1 MWWNLNKSIIQFVFF
16 WLSDLITLLENTM
29 TLALHILLCSIVQK
43 VSHRIKSK
51 IFKLNQYL
59 ARTLRCLR
67 VIRWPSLN
75 LPLHVVM
82 HIDNF
87 ILRKPLWKNFSDG
100 PLRWS
105 GKKETA
111 TQTLRE
117 MQLEWNHSV
126 RGTKKNRHFFVNHV
140 YFHVMTSGHR
150 SHHRSAV
157 TWWPYKVS
165 CSTLRNDSEEV
176 SSLRL

>member
-1 MWWNLNKSIIQFVFF
+1 MIISQLEFGPQVMELEQKHYSICILLAKWFNNPG
-16 WLSDLITLLENTM
+16 LENTM

-43 VSHRIKSK
+43 VSH
-51 IFKLNQYL
+51 YL

-126 RGTKKNRHFFVNHV
+126 RGTKKTA
-140 YFHVMTSGHR
+140 TS
-150 SHHRSAV
+150 S
-157 TWWPYKVS
+157 
-165 CSTLRNDSEEV
+165 
-176 SSLRL
+176 